1 MRHLASGPVRS
12 RTILRYVVA
21 AAAVLV
27 LLALALLS
35 RRGPPAVPGLPP
47 GARPVA
53 KFETLPEGRQVTVS
67 LALRGSVTRA
77 SLVYEIGGEDR
88 NAAVETDCGR
98 GRSASVTDDGYS
110 TTVELT
116 GTLPEGASR
125 VRLVVESETGTDV
138 HPIEP

>member
-1 MRHLASGPVRS
+1 M
-12 RTILRYVVA
+12 LRYVAVA
-21 AAAVLV
+21 AAALV
-27 LLALALLS
+27 LLALALKS
-35 RRGPPAVPGLPP
+35 RAPEAPSASPT
-47 GARPVA
+47 GARPLA
-53 KFETLPEGRQVTVS
+53 RWATLPEGRQVTVS

-77 SLVYEIGGEDR
+77 SLVYELDGKDR
-88 NAAVETDCGR
+88 NAAVETDCR
-98 GRSASVTDDGYS
+98 RARSASVTDDGYS